1 MGEITR
7 YRPDWSQDSTMR
19 IIAYLAPDAQGDA
32 VTYADH
38 LADREQLQIT
48 LKGWLKE
55 NAPGGWIDDLRK
67 ENAALKAQLAIKEFD
82 MMEGLGIVYEGR
94 TEGTLKYTAVRNKR
108 AEDAERQL
116 VEARKGRRCRH
127 GPECFGQKVYCGKS
141 VCAGSGAE

>member
-38 LADREQLQIT
+38 LADREHLQIT

-67 ENAALKAQLAIKEFD
+67 ENAALKEQLAIKERE
-82 MMEGLGIVYEGR
+82 MSKQEILKGLKSGRKLRCDRRDEPLLPWLLSHPNIANSGIV
-94 TEGTLKYTAVRNKR
+94 
-108 AEDAERQL
+108 QL
-116 VEARKGRRCRH
+116 DDQSSYIECYIEFSWRKDTDH
-127 GPECFGQKVYCGKS
+127 D
-141 VCAGSGAE
+141 

>member
-1 MGEITR
+1 
-7 YRPDWSQDSTMR
+7 MR

-67 ENAALKAQLAIKEFD
+67 ENAALKAQVERLSAPVS
-82 MMEGLGIVYEGR
+82 MEVSGDV
-94 TEGTLKYTAVRNKR
+94 TLSFQV
-108 AEDAERQL
+108 L
-116 VEARKGRRCRH
+116 RCRN
-127 GPECFGQKVYCGKS
+127 
-141 VCAGSGAE
+141 

>member
-67 ENAALKAQLAIKEFD
+67 ENAALKAQLAIKERE
-82 MMEGLGIVYEGR
+82 MSKQEILKGLKSGRKLRCDRRDEPLLPWLLSHPNIANSGIV
-94 TEGTLKYTAVRNKR
+94 
-108 AEDAERQL
+108 QL
-116 VEARKGRRCRH
+116 DDQSSYIECYIEFSWRKDTDH
-127 GPECFGQKVYCGKS
+127 D
-141 VCAGSGAE
+141 

>member
-7 YRPDWSQDSTMR
+7 YRPDWSQDSAMR

-67 ENAALKAQLAIKEFD
+67 ENAALKEQVERLKK
-82 MMEGLGIVYEGR
+82 LGIQLCNYLTPEQIN
-94 TEGTLKYTAVRNKR
+94 EASAKTLASRK
-108 AEDAERQL
+108 
-116 VEARKGRRCRH
+116 EAGN
-127 GPECFGQKVYCGKS
+127 G
-141 VCAGSGAE
+141 

>member
-67 ENAALKAQLAIKEFD
+67 ENAALKAQLADEELAFNHANETIGKLEAD
-82 MMEGLGIVYEGR
+82 L
-94 TEGTLKYTAVRNKR
+94 
-108 AEDAERQL
+108 Q
-116 VEARKGRRCRH
+116 EARKVALEEAARIADKIG
-127 GPECFGQKVYCGKS
+127 EQAS
-141 VCAGSGAE
+141 E

>member
-1 MGEITR
+1 
-7 YRPDWSQDSTMR
+7 MR

-67 ENAALKAQLAIKEFD
+67 ENAVLKAQVERRRHIEFPSPALQELMRLEVEQDASRKE
-82 MMEGLGIVYEGR
+82 
-94 TEGTLKYTAVRNKR
+94 
-108 AEDAERQL
+108 
-116 VEARKGRRCRH
+116 
-127 GPECFGQKVYCGKS
+127 
-141 VCAGSGAE
+141 AGNG